1 MQFFEHDLDHRLA
14 IYFLIWWL
22 TLFAV
27 LPFGIR
33 SQHEARNRARNRS
46 RRPDSAATSLEAVL
60 DDLGLRR
67 VFAVLYV
74 IYAYR
79 LIGLDDIPGL
89 PRPLPAS

>member
-1 MQFFEHDLDHRLA
+1 MSVSTGLA

-33 SQHEARNRARNRS
+33 SQHEGEITPGTDPGAPILPRLLS
-46 RRPDSAATSLEAVL
+46 KLLWTTVVSAA
-60 DDLGLRR
+60 
-67 VFAVLYV
+67 VFAALYA
-74 IYAYR
+74 IYVYR

>member
-1 MQFFEHDLDHRLA
+1 MTWTTGFA

-27 LPFGIR
+27 LPFGVR
-33 SQHEARNRARNRS
+33 SQHEGEFTPGTDPGAPVLPRIVS
-46 RRPDSAATSLEAVL
+46 KLIWTTLVSAI
-60 DDLGLRR
+60 
-67 VFAVLYV
+67 VFAVITV
-74 IYAYR
+74 IYKYR